1 MRLEQQ
7 LYRSYILR
15 MWRDSTGGEW
25 RASVQNIA
33 DCETHHFASIHQLIL
48 FLCQEVDGE
57 EIINNFMSYAGKAKT
72 RLDEPALTTGEE

>member
-15 MWRDSTGGEW
+15 MWRDSTVGEW
-25 RASVQNIA
+25 RASLQNIA
-33 DCETHHFASIHQLIL
+33 DCETHHFASINQLIL

-57 EIINNFMSYAGKAKT
+57 EILNDFISYTSKTKT